1 MRAFA
6 FFFLTLI
13 NCKAHCLTVNPIE
26 LYFTPEGTENTQSI
40 KLANPSK
47 EPIAVQL
54 KAYTRKHTP
63 DGKEQRIITDDF
75 LIYPPQ
81 TILKPGETK
90 TARLTWLG
98 RKASVKKSKKETK
111 IIRTKKIDKEL
122 PYRLKVTQLPV
133 DVKEE
138 KKPKKTGVKMIY
150 QYVASLY
157 VRERGFKPELK
168 LIAARRI
175 KDDLTELTIE
185 NTGKQHTLLKY
196 YDIKQKQNKKA
207 IYKRIENLSDEILT
221 TNILAGSIRK
231 IQLTVNK
238 NFPGGSSSFVL
249 EKKK

>member
-1 MRAFA
+1 MKLL
-6 FFFLTLI
+6 FFILI
-13 NCKAHCLTVNPIE
+13 NIKAYSFTVNPIE
-26 LYFTPEGTENTQSI
+26 LYFTPDGTEATQSI
-40 KLANPSK
+40 KLSNPSK

-54 KAYTRKHTP
+54 KAFTRKHAP
-63 DGKEQRIITDDF
+63 EGKEFRNPTTDF

-98 RKASVKKSKKETK
+98 RKASVKKEKGKEQ
-111 IIRTKKIDKEL
+111 IIRTKKITEEL

-133 DVKEE
+133 EVK
-138 KKPKKTGVKMIY
+138 KKKTPQKTGVKMIY

-157 VRERGFKPELK
+157 VRERSFKPELK
-168 LIAARRI
+168 IIGAKRI
-175 KDDLTELTIE
+175 KDNLTELTIA

-196 YDIKQKQNKKA
+196 YTIKQKQNDKA
-207 IYKRIENLSDEILT
+207 IFKKIENLSDKILT
-221 TNILAGSIRK
+221 TNILAGSKRK
-231 IQLTVNK
+231 IKLTVNK